1 MNVGTMCNH
10 WLAPLKH
17 SFTSDELFLRFQSI
31 RTEIPSEEFHQR
43 IPHKRRRQTP
53 EIPACY
59 VTLGVSKDMEF
70 YLILVN

>member
-1 MNVGTMCNH
+1 MDVGTMCNH

-43 IPHKRRRQTP
+43 IPHKRRRQTSK
-53 EIPACY
+53 IPACY

-70 YLILVN
+70 YLILVY